1 MRNVWGEV
9 RVRMHHASHS
19 GVVEMSSSYHLQVCP
34 RLSVAH
40 VSIST
45 GTSIGSYPQVGS
57 RVPWEKGV

>member
-1 MRNVWGEV
+1 
-9 RVRMHHASHS
+9 MHHASHS